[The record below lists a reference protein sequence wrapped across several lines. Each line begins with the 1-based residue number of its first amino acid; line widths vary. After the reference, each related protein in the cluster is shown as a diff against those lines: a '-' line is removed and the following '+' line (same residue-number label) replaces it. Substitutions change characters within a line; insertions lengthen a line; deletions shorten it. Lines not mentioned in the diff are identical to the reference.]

1 MSLLSAIIIA
11 LLLGILTLSSYIARL
26 YAETGKFLSGEFQ
39 ENIDVW
45 ETKIEPRL
53 GLSRERIALSAAV
66 LSQFSLASLAL
77 YFGVLLFAANAGA
90 RPTAA
95 EGAQA
100 VLGAVLVIVL
110 FNQFLPFVFFTRT
123 TGLWVVRLT
132 FVIRVL
138 FYLVLPVTILL
149 AFLLSIAALAEP
161 RPGNPEEDHSEA
173 AVEALIEAGE
183 EEGIIEES
191 DRDLVRSAVEF
202 GDKVVRE
209 VMTPRPHVFAV
220 PADMTLEDFISGLEE
235 APYSRVPVFQGS
247 LDHVTGIAFAHD
259 LLQIAD
265 AAASTQTVAS
275 IQRPAAFVPE
285 TKRVNE
291 LLREMQREKQHM
303 RIVIDEY
310 GGVAGLVTIE
320 DLLEEIVGGISDE
333 HEYDSEQDA
342 PMHEAGGT
350 WLVPG
355 NLEVA
360 RLEDLLERRLPGGSR
375 NTRPRRSAGLVS
387 EIAGRIPLPG
397 EVIVADSLRFEVVA
411 STDRRMERVR
421 VSAIESNGARSPG
434 STLGV
439 RSGFVSILGRPNAG
453 KSTLLNAL
461 IGEKIAIVSNKPQTT
476 RNRIQGIV
484 EVPARKGT
492 ERRADRFCR
501 HARRPQAG
509 LSARPA
515 HDAGG
520 LRGPGEPGHRHA
532 DGGRG
537 PLQRSRPKPGRS
549 NRPGRNAKAVKTR
562 LCCS

>member
-1 MSLLSAIIIA
+1 MSLVSAIAIA
-11 LLLGILTLSSYIARL
+11 ILLAILTLSSYIARL
-26 YAETGKFLSGEFQ
+26 YAEVGKFLSGEFQ

-45 ETKIEPRL
+45 EVKVEPRL

-77 YFGVLLFAANAGA
+77 YFGVLLFAGNGGA
-90 RPTAA
+90 PPSVA
-95 EGAQA
+95 EVAQA

-123 TGLWVVRLT
+123 GGLWVVRLT
-132 FVIRVL
+132 LVIRIL

-161 RPGNPEEDHSEA
+161 RPGNVEEDASEA

-202 GDKVVRE
+202 GDKVVRD

-220 PADMTLEDFISGLEE
+220 PAEMTLEDFISGLKKH
-235 APYSRVPVFQGS
+235 PYSRVPVFQGS

-259 LLQIAD
+259 LLHIAD
-265 AAASTQTVAS
+265 AAARTQTVAS
-275 IQRPAAFVPE
+275 IQRRAALVPE

-320 DLLEEIVGGISDE
+320 DLLEEIVGRISDE
-333 HEYDSEQDA
+333 HEYDSDQDA
-342 PMHEAGGT
+342 PLHEAGGT
-350 WLVPG
+350 WLVSG
-355 NLEVA
+355 NLEVS
-360 RLEDLLERRLPGGSR
+360 RLEDLLSGGSQV
-375 NTRPRRSAGLVS
+375 AQEYLVS

-411 STDRRMERVR
+411 STDRRIERVR
-421 VSAIESNGARSPG
+421 VSAIE
-434 STLGV
+434 
-439 RSGFVSILGRPNAG
+439 NAG
-453 KSTLLNAL
+453 RL
-461 IGEKIAIVSNKPQTT
+461 GM
-476 RNRIQGIV
+476 QGL
-484 EVPARKGT
+484 
-492 ERRADRFCR
+492 
-501 HARRPQAG
+501 H
-509 LSARPA
+509 
-515 HDAGG
+515 
-520 LRGPGEPGHRHA
+520 
-532 DGGRG
+532 
-537 PLQRSRPKPGRS
+537 
-549 NRPGRNAKAVKTR
+549 
-562 LCCS
+562 